1 MKPFFYILSRGLP
14 VFILIS
20 TLFLR
25 CESYQE
31 PDIQLGKSPDLPTL
45 SVVQLKTDSNRIV
58 VSEKSD
64 LVFDRLWSAAGASLP
79 ERRRPPKP
87 RLRRAS
93 RVGGA
98 GCAVRPW
105 LARPARTARTP

>member
-45 SVVQLKTDSNRIV
+45 SV
-58 VSEKSD
+58 
-64 LVFDRLWSAAGASLP
+64 
-79 ERRRPPKP
+79 
-87 RLRRAS
+87 
-93 RVGGA
+93 
-98 GCAVRPW
+98 
-105 LARPARTARTP
+105 